1 MGDIEMERSKP
12 WLQYYSHSA
21 KAWRPRFGD
30 MLSAFRAAVEAKH
43 GGIRYFGAF
52 LPWEE
57 IDQASDRLAVWAT
70 AQGVVPGDRISII
83 LQNVPS
89 FVIASVAAWKLG
101 AIPTPGNPMYKAA
114 ELTRIFADSTPA
126 LVICHDEHAV
136 EIDQALAASGLQ
148 SPVRTVAAT
157 DHARSPDP
165 RVLPAPSTRTARS
178 LWPILQEGSAK
189 PSRLDLAAED
199 LALLLYTS
207 GTTGIPKGAMLR
219 HESIARN
226 GQHTGDWCGVGAGAR
241 VLGIAPL
248 FHITGFVCHLSLA
261 IVEQCDLILHYRF
274 EASMVLDVI
283 RRERPTYSIGAITA
297 FNALA
302 SSPGSTKED
311 FACFEQVYSGGAPI
325 APALQNS
332 IHEKLGIRI
341 NNCYGMTETAAP
353 THFTPLGLNAPVDPT
368 SGALSIGV
376 PGYGTDVK
384 VMGDDGREL
393 AVGEVG
399 ELWMK
404 GQQIMV
410 GYWRKPDDTAAALVD
425 GWMRSGDVG
434 FMDRDGWFYLVDRK
448 KDMIN
453 ASGFKVW
460 PREVEDALYAHPAV
474 REAAAVGEPDA
485 YRGETVVAYVSLRPG
500 TQAQSAEL
508 IAHCRSLL
516 ASYKCP
522 REVRVLDELPKT
534 VTGKIQ
540 RNVLREYR
548 SARH

>member
-1 MGDIEMERSKP
+1 MEPNRP
-12 WLQYYSHSA
+12 WLQYYSESD
-21 KAWRPRFGD
+21 KAWSPRFGD
-30 MLSAFRAAVEAKH
+30 MLSAFQAAVAADR
-43 GGIRYFGAF
+43 GGIRYFGNF
-52 LPWEE
+52 LSWRD
-57 IDQASDRLAVWAT
+57 IDRASDRLACWAA
-70 AQGVVPGDRISII
+70 AQGVGREARISII

-101 AIPTPGNPMYKAA
+101 ALPTPGNPMYKAA

-126 LVICHDEHAV
+126 LVICHDEHLGEV
-136 EIDQALAASGLQ
+136 QSALAAAGLN
-148 SPVRTVAAT
+148 SPVRTVAGA
-157 DHARSPDP
+157 DHALAPDS
-165 RVLPAPSTRTARS
+165 RVLPARSAAATARS
-178 LWPILQEGSAK
+178 LMPILQEGSGQ
-189 PSRLDLAAED
+189 PPRIELGPQE

-219 HESIARN
+219 HESIAGN
-226 GQHTGDWCGVGAGAR
+226 GQHTGDWCDVRTGAR

-261 IVEQCDLILHYRF
+261 IVQQCDLILNYRF
-274 EASMVLDVI
+274 EPSVVLDAI
-283 RRERPTYSIGAITA
+283 RTQKPTYCIGAITA
-297 FNALA
+297 YNALA
-302 SSPGSTKED
+302 SHPEATRED

-325 APALQNS
+325 APALQS
-332 IHEKLGIRI
+332 ALRDKVGICI

-353 THFTPLGLNAPVDPT
+353 THFTPLGRQAPVDPT

-384 VMGDDGREL
+384 IMGDDGREL
-393 AVGEVG
+393 PAGDVG

-404 GQQIMV
+404 GRQIML
-410 GYWRKPDDTAAALVD
+410 GYWRKPDETATALVD

-474 REAAAVGEPDA
+474 REAAVVGAPDA
-485 YRGETVVAYVSLRPG
+485 YRGETVIAYVSLRPG
-500 TQAQSAEL
+500 THAQPAEL
-508 IAHCRSLL
+508 SAHCRTLL
-516 ASYKCP
+516 AGYKCP
-522 REVRVLDELPKT
+522 REVRVLPELPKT

-540 RNVLREYR
+540 RNVLREQT
-548 SARH
+548 AAGT